1 MRPNLTALICSVI
14 ACAMIATAPL
24 AVAQTRDP
32 TGAPTGSPA
41 DRGSPRDDGGT
52 AAERRPARNADAA
65 RARGNRFEFVTS
77 GPLNQA
83 GAAQA
88 VLTQAGAVVIRSRR
102 FENLRRHVL
111 VLDLQRLSP
120 DDALTLLA
128 NAAPQTRL
136 DLHHFYRY
144 AQGKPRLYA
153 PQMLGVS
160 APSRCR
166 LNGLRVGVI
175 DGPVDASHPA
185 LAPARLTRHSVL
197 LQGERADRPT
207 HGTGVAA
214 LIAGEDASGALAG
227 FSPGARLYTV
237 NAFAK
242 EKRGAAADV
251 ERLAAALDWLI
262 GQRVRLVNMSFAAP
276 PNVAF
281 ADVLQAA
288 AARGTVMV
296 AAAGNRG
303 DNVAL
308 YPAAASEVI
317 AVTAVDAAGRRYRK
331 ASRGGHIE
339 FAAPGVDLYIAKGN
353 RGSYASGTSYAAPI
367 VTALAAQAM
376 ARGTSGA
383 NGLRRALRRG
393 LRDLGDPGRDVQFGW
408 GLVQA
413 PGC

>member
-1 MRPNLTALICSVI
+1 M
-14 ACAMIATAPL
+14 
-24 AVAQTRDP
+24 
-32 TGAPTGSPA
+32 
-41 DRGSPRDDGGT
+41 
-52 AAERRPARNADAA
+52 
-65 RARGNRFEFVTS
+65 
-77 GPLNQA
+77 
-83 GAAQA
+83 
-88 VLTQAGAVVIRSRR
+88 
-102 FENLRRHVL
+102 
-111 VLDLQRLSP
+111 
-120 DDALTLLA
+120 
-128 NAAPQTRL
+128 
-136 DLHHFYRY
+136 
-144 AQGKPRLYA
+144 
-153 PQMLGVS
+153 
-160 APSRCR
+160 
-166 LNGLRVGVI
+166 
-175 DGPVDASHPA
+175 
-185 LAPARLTRHSVL
+185 
-197 LQGERADRPT
+197 
-207 HGTGVAA
+207 
-214 LIAGEDASGALAG
+214 
-227 FSPGARLYTV
+227 
-237 NAFAK
+237 
-242 EKRGAAADV
+242 
-251 ERLAAALDWLI
+251 DWLI
-262 GQRVRLVNMSFAAP
+262 GQRVRLVNMSFAGP
-276 PNVAF
+276 PNEAF

-383 NGLRRALRRG
+383 NGLRRALRRD